1 MGLNELV
8 VLGLATILI
17 ALVSSLLE
25 PNHFLP
31 PTAMLSS
38 GKWSLK
44 KTIGITLLCGAGFI
58 LSSLV
63 IGSLGFALGMTV
75 ERFVEVESFR
85 GTLSAWIL
93 VLFGLGYF
101 DYRFALAT
109 LFLVDLQQDRW
120 HVHSG
125 KVIKIHGKHI
135 HAKKHLHD
143 HEKGNFITLQPWK
156 LFLTFFLSPAKP
168 FASMMIYPAAKNSVA
183 SLVFLTVIFVI
194 VTLLSLV
201 TIVLKPDLGIRLASH
216 EQLDRYRDAL
226 AGATI
231 FLCGVALLLL

>member
-1 MGLNELV
+1 MDLNDSV
-8 VLGLATILI
+8 ILGLATISI
-17 ALVSSLLE
+17 ALIYSFLE

-31 PTAMLSS
+31 PTAMLRS

-44 KTIGITLLCGAGFI
+44 KAIGITLLCGVGFV
-58 LSSLV
+58 LSSLA
-63 IGSLGFALGMTV
+63 IGSLGFALGMAIQ
-75 ERFVEVESFR
+75 RFVEVESFR
-85 GTLSAWIL
+85 GTLSAWII

-101 DYRFALAT
+101 DYRFALAV
-109 LFLVDLQQDRW
+109 LDPHEDHW

-125 KVIKIHGKHI
+125 KVIKIHGQHI

-143 HEKGNFITLQPWK
+143 HEKENAITLQPWK

-168 FASMMIYPAAKNSVA
+168 FAGMMIYPAAKSGTTSV
-183 SLVFLTVIFVI
+183 VFLTVIFV
-194 VTLLSLV
+194 VATLVSLV

-216 EQLDRYRDAL
+216 GQLDRYRDAL